1 MELTNEFR
9 VDRPI
14 EETWNVLTDVERIAP
29 ALPGAQL
36 QEIEGDEYRGIV
48 KVKVG
53 PITAQ
58 YKGKATFVE
67 KDDTNHKAVLR
78 AEGRDTKG
86 QGNASAL
93 DHGVARARRAG
104 HEGHRAHRPHGHR
117 QGRPV
122 RSRHH
127 GRRQQRSC
135 STSSSSSSR
144 RRSSRETPARR
155 RSPTRRWRWQRPNR
169 KRRSRRRTR
178 RRRRRSVGS
187 TIPSPSRSTSSARR
201 GTVGGEARGADRH
214 RRVARPLVRAWR
226 AASSPRLGGRRR
238 GGRRRRRHRA
248 ARQSASL
255 CLRCRRTR
263 LRRPARR
270 DPKRASPRRR
280 HAHADAVLARRED
293 ESERV
298 SRLEAAA
305 ACKAAER
312 AVDRGG
318 AAARP
323 CSRTPRS
330 ATRPSLSITSGP
342 RPSGGVG
349 GTRQGVKCL
358 HAHYAAF
365 LAGSDDPVGRWVAA
379 RLREQA

>member
-14 EETWNVLTDVERIAP
+14 DETWNVLTDVERIAP

-93 DHGVARARRAG
+93 ITATLVPRRSG
-104 HEGHRAHRPHGHR
+104 HQGDGAHRPHGHR

-127 GRRQQRSC
+127 GRRQHEAAEPVRRAARDDDPRG
-135 STSSSSSSR
+135 R
-144 RRSSRETPARR
+144 RRRRGEADAAKPDAPVAMATAEPEAPAR
-155 RSPTRRWRWQRPNR
+155 
-169 KRRSRRRTR
+169 RRRTR

-187 TIPSPSRSTSSARR
+187 TIPSPSRSISSAM
-201 GTVGGEARGADRH
+201 
-214 RRVARPLVRAWR
+214 
-226 AASSPRLGGRRR
+226 
-238 GGRRRRRHRA
+238 
-248 ARQSASL
+248 
-255 CLRCRRTR
+255 
-263 LRRPARR
+263 PARR
-270 DPKRASPRRR
+270 SRS
-280 HAHADAVLARRED
+280 
-293 ESERV
+293 V
-298 SRLEAAA
+298 S
-305 ACKAAER
+305 C
-312 AVDRGG
+312 
-318 AAARP
+318 
-323 CSRTPRS
+323 
-330 ATRPSLSITSGP
+330 PS
-342 RPSGGVG
+342 
-349 GTRQGVKCL
+349 
-358 HAHYAAF
+358 
-365 LAGSDDPVGRWVAA
+365 
-379 RLREQA
+379 